1 MSTNIKSPLFILGAA
16 PSTKVEIPDF
26 FRQDSNLFRL
36 LKDPPYLRYMG
47 WNMLTLDQPKI
58 IDGQCWEVRNGDR
71 KTIRLYR
78 DGSFVAITYADNT
91 FLGWGQSD
99 EDFLKHP
106 RLNTLAVI
114 EYVYEFIELYRNML
128 MHIPQVRGIKF
139 DVGIKNS
146 KVNNQSMFLIPRK
159 ISDPFYSASFDIGTI
174 SEDFDTTITSPTKA
188 DNQYESKYI
197 AYKILS
203 EVFNR
208 FRISSDKMPYTKKDD
223 KGDNYIDIEQILANK

>member
-1 MSTNIKSPLFILGAA
+1 MSTNIKSPLFILGVA
-16 PSTKVEIPDF
+16 PSNRVEIPNF
-26 FRQDSNLFRL
+26 FQEDSVFFKL
-36 LKDPPYLRYMG
+36 LKEPPYLRYMG

-114 EYVYEFIELYRNML
+114 EYVYEFVELYKNILIHM
-128 MHIPQVRGIKF
+128 PQVKVIRF
-139 DVGIKNS
+139 DIRIKNS
-146 KVNNQSMFLIPRK
+146 KVDNQSMFLIPRK
-159 ISDPFYSASFDIGTI
+159 INDPFYSASFDGGTI
-174 SEDFDTTITSPTKA
+174 SGDFDTTIISPTEA

-208 FRISSDKMPYTKKDD
+208 FGIASDKIPYTKKDNE
-223 KGDNYIDIEQILANK
+223 GISYIDVEQILANK